1 MLSNIIYVLATG
13 FLMTGSI
20 LDFHKDDPPS
30 YFFLIGSSLFFVKA
44 SMSFISCLIERRKKL
59 LDIYDNGFL

>member
-20 LDFHKDDPPS
+20 LDFHKDDLPS
-30 YFFLIGSSLFFVKA
+30 YFFLIGSSLFFIKA
-44 SMSFISCLIERRKKL
+44 MMSFISCLIERRKRL
-59 LDIYDNGFL
+59 LDIYDNDIL